1 MLMFGD
7 KFGYLILADRNFH
20 VTAKHKLFRGE
31 VKGIAYLYDPTS
43 LNNRQHIVVLGDDS
57 QPHIDGSDSRP
68 PPMYFVKVPF
78 LHTSSYDV
86 EVSFTSCDAATPSH
100 FRSLR

>member
-68 PPMYFVKVPF
+68 PPMYFVKVLFFPF
-78 LHTSSYDV
+78 LSFVPCLAFYVTLLLVTSDLCAY
-86 EVSFTSCDAATPSH
+86 
-100 FRSLR
+100 